1 MKISERT
8 IITLDLTAE
17 EQTALTM
24 TRHLLDEFEA
34 KLIKRNSIEN
44 ADTGEAID
52 YDDLDIARNLLDV
65 LLNNGHPTHW
75 ERHD

>member
-8 IITLDLTAE
+8 VITLDLTAE

-34 KLIKRNSIEN
+34 KLIKRNGIEN

-52 YDDLDIARNLLDV
+52 YDDLDIARNLLNV

>member
-34 KLIKRNSIEN
+34 KLIKRNGIEN

-75 ERHD
+75 ERHN

>member
-8 IITLDLTAE
+8 ITTLDLTAE

-34 KLIKRNSIEN
+34 KLLKRNGIEN
-44 ADTGEAID
+44 ANTGEVID
-52 YDDLDIARNLLDV
+52 YDDLDIARNLLDA
-65 LLNNGHPTHW
+65 LLNNNHPTCW
-75 ERHD
+75 ERRD

>member
-8 IITLDLTAE
+8 VVTLDLTAE

-34 KLIKRNSIEN
+34 KLLKRNGVEN
-44 ADTGEAID
+44 ANTGEVID

-65 LLNNGHPTHW
+65 LLNNNHPTCW

>member
-34 KLIKRNSIEN
+34 KLIKRNGIEN

>member
-34 KLIKRNSIEN
+34 KLIKRNGIEN

-52 YDDLDIARNLLDV
+52 YNDLDIARNLLDV

>member
-34 KLIKRNSIEN
+34 KLLKRNGVEN
-44 ADTGEAID
+44 ANTGEVID

-65 LLNNGHPTHW
+65 LLNNNHPTCW

>member
-8 IITLDLTAE
+8 VITLDLTAE

-34 KLIKRNSIEN
+34 KLIKRNGIEN

>member
-8 IITLDLTAE
+8 IITLDLTVE

-34 KLIKRNSIEN
+34 KLIKRNGIEN

>member
-8 IITLDLTAE
+8 VVTLDLTAE

-34 KLIKRNSIEN
+34 KLLKRNGVEN
-44 ADTGEAID
+44 ANTGEVID
-52 YDDLDIARNLLDV
+52 YNDLDIARNLLDV
-65 LLNNGHPTHW
+65 LLNNNHPTCW

>member
-8 IITLDLTAE
+8 VVTLDLTAE

-34 KLIKRNSIEN
+34 KLLKRNGVEN
-44 ADTGEAID
+44 ANTGEVID

-65 LLNNGHPTHW
+65 LLNNNYPTCW
-75 ERHD
+75 ECHD

>member
-8 IITLDLTAE
+8 IITLDLTVE

-34 KLIKRNSIEN
+34 KLFKRNGVEN
-44 ADTGEAID
+44 ANTGEVID

-65 LLNNGHPTHW
+65 LLNNNYPTCW
-75 ERHD
+75 ECHD

>member
-8 IITLDLTAE
+8 ITTLDLTAE

-24 TRHLLDEFEA
+24 TRHLLNEFEA
-34 KLIKRNSIEN
+34 KLIKRNGIEN

>member
-34 KLIKRNSIEN
+34 KLLKRNCVEN
-44 ADTGEAID
+44 ANTGEVID
-52 YDDLDIARNLLDV
+52 YDDLDITRNLLDV
-65 LLNNGHPTHW
+65 LLNSNHPTCW